1 MEQKKKCAVCG
12 TKIQSNIVMKWLR
25 FDDNVVFHV
34 CSMCAESGK
43 VNEHSVKILETKK
56 YTTVDRNFKVSEKD
70 KKIREQHKKNK

>member
-1 MEQKKKCAVCG
+1 M
-12 TKIQSNIVMKWLR
+12 
-25 FDDNVVFHV
+25 

-43 VNEHSVKILETKK
+43 VNEQSVKILETRK